1 MEKEKR
7 TERINMKVLPSLKA
21 AAEAQAIAEGRTLSN
36 YIETLIRKGENA
48 MRVGEEDMMLSK
60 EGRYWTLYIG
70 EHQCGCGFLEDMI
83 EEMQEIGER
92 LDKGC
97 LLYTS
102 SFLIQRIC
110 IL

>member
-1 MEKEKR
+1 
-7 TERINMKVLPSLKA
+7 
-21 AAEAQAIAEGRTLSN
+21 
-36 YIETLIRKGENA
+36 

-92 LDKGC
+92 LDKGETAEKIIEE
-97 LLYTS
+97 YEE
-102 SFLIQRIC
+102 IR
-110 IL
+110 

>member
-21 AAEAQAIAEGRTLSN
+21 AAEAQATAEGRTLSN

-48 MRVGEEDMMLSK
+48 MRVGKEDMILSK

-70 EHQCGCGFLEDMI
+70 ENQCGCGFLEDMI

-92 LDKGC
+92 LDKGETAEKIIAE
-97 LLYTS
+97 YEE
-102 SFLIQRIC
+102 IR
-110 IL
+110 

>member
-1 MEKEKR
+1 
-7 TERINMKVLPSLKA
+7 MKVLPSLKA

-83 EEMQEIGER
+83 EEMQRSG
-92 LDKGC
+92 
-97 LLYTS
+97 S
-102 SFLIQRIC
+102 A
-110 IL
+110 